1 LTPGECVFAL
11 RPTSIKKGVA
21 MKSSVTTF
29 VTTLALLAGALALNL
44 PSASFAQ
51 SRGNACIP
59 HYDSSG
65 AQTHGGT
72 KRAPLSISTQETER
86 TAQSSR

>member
-1 LTPGECVFAL
+1 LTPGECLFAW
-11 RPTSIKKGVA
+11 RPTACKRRVGYEKLNDEIRD
-21 MKSSVTTF
+21 
-29 VTTLALLAGALALNL
+29 GARLVALNL

-86 TAQSSR
+86 TAQII

>member
-1 LTPGECVFAL
+1 MPGDLADAGRMRIRL
-11 RPTSIKKGVA
+11 AATSMQKKELA

-29 VTTLALLAGALALNL
+29 VTALASLAGALALSP

-65 AQTHGGT
+65 AQT
-72 KRAPLSISTQETER
+72 APYC
-86 TAQSSR
+86 

>member
-1 LTPGECVFAL
+1 
-11 RPTSIKKGVA
+11 

-29 VTTLALLAGALALNL
+29 VTALALLAGALALSL

-51 SRGNACIP
+51 GRGNTCIP

-65 AQTHGGT
+65 AQT
-72 KRAPLSISTQETER
+72 APYC
-86 TAQSSR
+86 